1 MPVDLAGSADP
12 VRHAHGYEVTTGV
25 LRATLD
31 YSGDG
36 IATARHHLQISLWDA
51 STFSSVPE
59 SGRLRFCIQI
69 DVSSS
74 ANLSLGPYSSGT
86 HHGTAE
92 TQHRL
97 RGGFTMSPS
106 APHAKR
112 GDRRPPELPR
122 GVISAPSRL
131 CGCIYRL
138 PGRRPFRETT
148 LCGYTGSLPGNGNT
162 PGEKYLIILQFSLD
176 SLPCPIT
183 WPTPPGQG
191 ASDTR
196 TDNTC

>member
-12 VRHAHGYEVTTGV
+12 VRHAHGYEVTTEV

-69 DVSSS
+69 DVVGE
-74 ANLSLGPYSSGT
+74 SLLRPAALRLYSSRYGSSLDV
-86 HHGTAE
+86 
-92 TQHRL
+92 TQKKGVNVICSPRLRTFHLALTRQARTMARLKRKHRL

-112 GDRRPPELPR
+112 GDRRPPEFPR
-122 GVISAPSRL
+122 PKS
-131 CGCIYRL
+131 
-138 PGRRPFRETT
+138 
-148 LCGYTGSLPGNGNT
+148 
-162 PGEKYLIILQFSLD
+162 
-176 SLPCPIT
+176 PCPFVFFR
-183 WPTPPGQG
+183 
-191 ASDTR
+191 D
-196 TDNTC
+196 